1 MLNDLI
7 RLIVAQLYQQPQLI
21 EPRTKKSKQSNK
33 KSKQSNKK
41 SKTCMKKK
49 TFYE

>member
-7 RLIVAQLYQQPQLI
+7 RLIAAQLYQQPQLI
-21 EPRTKKSKQSNK
+21 EPRTTTTKKTK
-33 KSKQSNKK
+33 KT
-41 SKTCMKKK
+41 KTCRKKK